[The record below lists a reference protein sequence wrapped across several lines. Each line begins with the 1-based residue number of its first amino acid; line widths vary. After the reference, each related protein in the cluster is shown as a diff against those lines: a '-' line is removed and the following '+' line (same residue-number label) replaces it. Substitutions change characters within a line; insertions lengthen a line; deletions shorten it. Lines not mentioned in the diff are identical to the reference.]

1 MDPHTGHL
9 MGIFDAEMA
18 PADYE
23 IVPRDYEKLAAMKIR
38 IAQATGHEPIVNMR
52 GNSPLAKWGR
62 GKLKDKHKA
71 KHKAKIAAASR
82 RKNRK

>member
-1 MDPHTGHL
+1 MNPNTGHL
-9 MGIFDAEMA
+9 MNLYGAEA

-23 IVPRDYEKLAAMKIR
+23 IVPQDYEKLAAMKMR
-38 IAQATGHEPIVNMR
+38 VAQAFGQEPVVNMR

-71 KHKAKIAAASR
+71 KIAAASR

>member
-1 MDPHTGHL
+1 MNPNTGHL
-9 MGIFDAEMA
+9 MALGALEELA
-18 PADYE
+18 ADYE
-23 IVPRDYEKLAAMKIR
+23 RVPPEYEKLAAMKLKL
-38 IAQATGHEPIVNMR
+38 AQAQGREPIVNMR

-62 GKLKDKHKA
+62 SKLKD

>member
-9 MGIFDAEMA
+9 MRISDAEMA
-18 PADYE
+18 PGDYE
-23 IVPRDYEKLAAMKIR
+23 IVPRDYEKLAAMKMR
-38 IAQATGHEPIVNMR
+38 VAQALGHEPIVNMR

-62 GKLKDKHKA
+62 GKLRD
-71 KHKAKIAAASR
+71 KHKAKIAAASK

>member
-1 MDPHTGHL
+1 MNPYTGHL
-9 MGIFDAEMA
+9 MNLGLDEPI

-23 IVPRDYEKLAAMKIR
+23 IVPPDFEKLAAMKLKV
-38 IAQATGHEPIVNMR
+38 AQAHGHEPIVNMR

-71 KHKAKIAAASR
+71 KIAAASK